1 MFKVE
6 QSLRLSATDL
16 VGHLDCRH
24 LTHLDWQ
31 VAHGLLERP
40 RFRDR
45 YLEVLWERGALHER
59 SYVEHLAATGAEVI
73 RIGGVGVTPQFV
85 AQTQAAMHAGA
96 QIIVQAALLHAPWSG
111 RADILRRVA
120 VPSRLGAWSYE
131 VIDTK
136 LARTTRAG
144 TLLQLCLYAD
154 LLAQVQGSW
163 PEHVH
168 VVTPGS
174 GFEPQRFRTAAYA
187 AYYRHV
193 KHSLERALH
202 EPSATTYP
210 DPNQH
215 CEICHWRRPC
225 EAKRKLDDHLC
236 LVAGITKLQTAQLQ
250 RHGIATLEALA
261 GMPIPLQWK
270 PERGVRQSYE
280 RVREQARVQCAA
292 RTSRTPLYETIAA
305 EPGCGLARLPEP
317 SAGDVF
323 FDIEGDPFVGESG
336 LEYLFG
342 HACVEAGQPQYV
354 GEWAL
359 TRAQERGVFER
370 FVDFIMAR
378 WAQYPQLH
386 IYHYAPY
393 EPGALKR
400 LMGRFAT
407 REAEVDRMLRAGLFV
422 DLHAVVRQ
430 GIRASLESYTLKNL
444 EQFCGYTRA
453 IALEEAR
460 PAIASLEAALELGRA
475 GEIDPA
481 ARATVE
487 GYNRDDCLSALSLRD
502 WLESVRQQLIGQG
515 AKIERPQARSAEAA
529 EDVNE
534 QQRQVAEL
542 VARLTHAV
550 PSDAA
555 ERTAEQHA
563 RWILAHTLDWHRREF
578 KPVVW
583 EKFRLAELTEEELFE
598 DRAGIA
604 GLELLAT
611 VGGTQKAPVCRYA
624 FPPQDLDLRT
634 ESALYVAGGVEQ
646 LGDLEAFSL
655 RERTLDVKKRSRL
668 AAVNPDAVFGVS
680 IIGPGVLPAALL
692 GLGEH
697 FAQTGFEAEGEY
709 RAARDLLLRQAPQ
722 IEPLRRPDETAF
734 AAAVRLA
741 PHLPPGVFPI
751 QGPPGAGKTH
761 TAAHMIC
768 ALIRAGKR
776 VGVTAN
782 SHKVIRNVLDKVVA
796 VAEQLDVE
804 LACIQKVDE
813 IEAGDSLRLRFTKKN
828 PELFRAL
835 ATTCPVAGGTAWLWA
850 REEARA
856 SVDVLFV
863 DEAAQMSLANV
874 LAVSQ
879 ACRTLV
885 LVGDPQQLDQPTR
898 GSHPEDTDVSA
909 LHHLLD
915 GKPTIAAHQGL
926 FLDET
931 WRLHPQICS
940 FTSELFYEGK
950 LRPRAGLE
958 HQVIA
963 SRSRV
968 HGTGLRFLPVVHAGN
983 QSSAPEEAERI
994 RELVQE
1000 ILGSSSIWTDHDGQQ
1015 HSLRAQDILI
1025 IAPYNAQVFELQE
1038 RLPGS
1043 PIGTVDKFQGQEAPI
1058 VIYSMTTST
1067 HADAPRGMEFL
1078 YSLNRLNVATSRAK
1092 CLCILVGA
1100 PALFEPECRTPR
1112 HMELAN
1118 AFCRYLEKAELL

>member
-1 MFKVE
+1 
-6 QSLRLSATDL
+6 
-16 VGHLDCRH
+16 
-24 LTHLDWQ
+24 
-31 VAHGLLERP
+31 
-40 RFRDR
+40 
-45 YLEVLWERGALHER
+45 
-59 SYVEHLAATGAEVI
+59 
-73 RIGGVGVTPQFV
+73 
-85 AQTQAAMHAGA
+85 
-96 QIIVQAALLHAPWSG
+96 
-111 RADILRRVA
+111 
-120 VPSRLGAWSYE
+120 
-131 VIDTK
+131 
-136 LARTTRAG
+136 
-144 TLLQLCLYAD
+144 
-154 LLAQVQGSW
+154 
-163 PEHVH
+163 
-168 VVTPGS
+168 
-174 GFEPQRFRTAAYA
+174 
-187 AYYRHV
+187 
-193 KHSLERALH
+193 
-202 EPSATTYP
+202 
-210 DPNQH
+210 
-215 CEICHWRRPC
+215 
-225 EAKRKLDDHLC
+225 
-236 LVAGITKLQTAQLQ
+236 
-250 RHGIATLEALA
+250 
-261 GMPIPLQWK
+261 
-270 PERGVRQSYE
+270 
-280 RVREQARVQCAA
+280 
-292 RTSRTPLYETIAA
+292 
-305 EPGCGLARLPEP
+305 
-317 SAGDVF
+317 
-323 FDIEGDPFVGESG
+323 
-336 LEYLFG
+336 
-342 HACVEAGQPQYV
+342 
-354 GEWAL
+354 
-359 TRAQERGVFER
+359 
-370 FVDFIMAR
+370 
-378 WAQYPQLH
+378 
-386 IYHYAPY
+386 
-393 EPGALKR
+393 
-400 LMGRFAT
+400 
-407 REAEVDRMLRAGLFV
+407 
-422 DLHAVVRQ
+422 
-430 GIRASLESYTLKNL
+430 
-444 EQFCGYTRA
+444 
-453 IALEEAR
+453 
-460 PAIASLEAALELGRA
+460 
-475 GEIDPA
+475 
-481 ARATVE
+481 
-487 GYNRDDCLSALSLRD
+487 
-502 WLESVRQQLIGQG
+502 
-515 AKIERPQARSAEAA
+515 
-529 EDVNE
+529 VNE
-534 QQRQVAEL
+534 QQRRVAEL

-550 PSDAA
+550 PADAA

-563 RWILAHTLDWHRREF
+563 RWILAHTLDWHRREL

-634 ESALYVAGGVEQ
+634 ESALYVARGVEQ
-646 LGDLEAFSL
+646 LGDLETFSL
-655 RERTLDVKKRSRL
+655 RERTLDVKKRSRM
-668 AAVNPDAVFGVS
+668 AEVNPDAVFGVS

-692 GLGEH
+692 RLGEY
-697 FAQTGFEAEGEY
+697 FARTGLAAEGDY

-722 IEPLRRPDETAF
+722 IEPLRKPNETAF

-768 ALIRAGKR
+768 ALTQAGKR

-796 VAEQLDVE
+796 VAEQLRVE

-828 PELFRAL
+828 PDVFRAL

-856 SVDVLFV
+856 AVDVLFV

-898 GSHPEDTDVSA
+898 GSHPEGTDVSA

-940 FTSELFYEGK
+940 FTSELFYEAK

-958 HQVIA
+958 RQVIE

-968 HGTGLRFLPVVHAGN
+968 RGTGLRFLPVVHAGN

-1000 ILGSSSIWTDHDGQQ
+1000 ILGSSSTWTDQDGQQ
-1015 HSLRAQDILI
+1015 HALRAQDILI
-1025 IAPYNAQVFELQE
+1025 TAPYNAQVFELQE

-1118 AFCRYLEKAELL
+1118 AFCRYLEQAELV